1 VREGMERAVDLD
13 VPLDVDIEIG
23 PNWYDLEKVDR
34 HA

>member
-1 VREGMERAVDLD
+1 MEHAVELD

-23 PNWYDLEKVDR
+23 PNWYDLVKVDC